1 MENDFKEIIERI
13 RDRRMELGLSYQDL
27 ADKTGMSKSTLQRY
41 ETGFIKNIPLSRVE
55 ALAKALRVTP
65 EYLMGWEEKSE
76 APVMDDETLQMMS
89 EAFSRPEMRALFS
102 VSRNATKEDIEKS
115 IKIIEMFKES
125 PGDE

>member
-1 MENDFKEIIERI
+1 MENDFKKIIERI
-13 RDRRMELGLSYQDL
+13 RNRRLELDLSYQDL

-102 VSRNATKEDIEKS
+102 VSRNATREDIEKS
-115 IKIIEMFKES
+115 IKIIEMFKGS

>member
-1 MENDFKEIIERI
+1 MENDFKKIIERI
-13 RDRRMELGLSYQDL
+13 RKRRLELDLSYQDL

-102 VSRNATKEDIEKS
+102 VSRNATREDIEKS
-115 IKIIEMFKES
+115 IKIIEMFKGS
-125 PGDE
+125 PDDE